1 MSLPRIL
8 TFAQGHCRR
17 NPNDLTPTKRR
28 VLNELFEYLMRMEKR
43 IAESHARDRTLAEI
57 SARYAKKLLMS
68 EGHHT

>member
-17 NPNDLTPTKRR
+17 NPNDLTPTMRR
-28 VLNELFEYLMRMEKR
+28 VLNELFEYLMRMEKH

-57 SARYAKKLLMS
+57 
-68 EGHHT
+68 